1 MISFDLSKNQIFIRF
16 VFDCQENLGWGRK
29 KNIIKL
35 GFFFILCI
43 LPLKLMEGL
52 GVVVQPSKLR
62 GFKMNFYLLQNNYI
76 VDAQLYD

>member
-1 MISFDLSKNQIFIRF
+1 MGKEKI
-16 VFDCQENLGWGRK
+16 
-29 KNIIKL
+29 IIKL
-35 GFFFILCI
+35 GFFFLFLCI